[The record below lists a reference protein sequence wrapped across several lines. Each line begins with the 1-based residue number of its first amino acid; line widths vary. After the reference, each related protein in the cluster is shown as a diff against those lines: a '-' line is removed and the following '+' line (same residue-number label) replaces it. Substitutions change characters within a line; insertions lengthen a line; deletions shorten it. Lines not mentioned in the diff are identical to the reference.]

1 MLTTNLDSITRA
13 PTFSPPLKRLKDRLI
28 ISTAPHST
36 MRYDAFFDPVSRIKF
51 EFKSCALSFYPGL
64 IIKRIN
70 KKGGKVKL
78 AKKKK
83 KKSMKASKNR
93 ICL

>member
-1 MLTTNLDSITRA
+1 
-13 PTFSPPLKRLKDRLI
+13 
-28 ISTAPHST
+28 

-83 KKSMKASKNR
+83 KKIDESFEK
-93 ICL
+93 